1 MGYVD
6 SKTCSRVFDD
16 DFMLGV
22 TEHRLFKLSVCF
34 EIQVLS
40 SITRTRP
47 GNKQRFFTPIKM
59 TIFILIFFTIFIFA
73 RNIDCGYT
81 LEPPQ

>member
-6 SKTCSRVFDD
+6 SKTCSRYVFDD
-16 DFMLGV
+16 DFMLSV

-40 SITRTRP
+40 SITKTRP
-47 GNKQRFFTPIKM
+47 CNKQRFFTPIKM
-59 TIFILIFFTIFIFA
+59 TIFILIFLLFFYF
-73 RNIDCGYT
+73 CS
-81 LEPPQ
+81 EH

>member
-6 SKTCSRVFDD
+6 SKTCSRDVFDD

-40 SITRTRP
+40 SITKTRP
-47 GNKQRFFTPIKM
+47 CNKQRFFTPIKM
-59 TIFILIFFTIFIFA
+59 TIFHFDFFTIFLIFA
-73 RNIDCGYT
+73 RNIDCGCT
-81 LEPPQ
+81 F